1 MRRRLVML
9 GVLAG
14 SCVGLVTFLLGM
26 ATGPA
31 SGQTRA
37 KAAPKVTVIAVTAGK
52 PVELGFKL
60 SKWSSL
66 PAGTVTFK
74 VTNRGYAIA
83 RLQDLHERRR
93 RAAPRTRA
101 SAR

>member
-1 MRRRLVML
+1 ML
-9 GVLAG
+9 GVLTG
-14 SCVGLVTFLLGM
+14 SCVGLVALLLGM

-31 SGQTRA
+31 AGQTRS
-37 KAAPKVTVIAVTAGK
+37 KAAPKVTTIAVTAGK

-66 PAGTVTFK
+66 PAGTFTFK
-74 VTNRGYAIA
+74 VTNRGYATHDFKICTTA
-83 RLQDLHERRR
+83 VQSSSK
-93 RAAPRTRA
+93 TRA